1 LPPVF
6 GTHGDFR
13 GSSTPEEVAVSE
25 SMQNHV
31 FMQMQDP
38 SARLDGVEWPSYR
51 EGDALVFGMNGTIVQ
66 RVSVSEIDN
75 ACAGFVI

>member
-1 LPPVF
+1 
-6 GTHGDFR
+6 
-13 GSSTPEEVAVSE
+13 
-25 SMQNHV
+25 
-31 FMQMQDP
+31 MQMQDP